1 MAGRVYTRSVSSLES
16 REAWEKQSEFRE
28 NKTGT
33 MSREQLIKGSSA
45 EIEAVSY
52 RHRQFRS
59 RVGILAVPEGTG
71 RSYLNSERHC
81 LCLRHG
87 PEA

>member
-1 MAGRVYTRSVSSLES
+1 
-16 REAWEKQSEFRE
+16 
-28 NKTGT
+28 

-59 RVGILAVPEGTG
+59 RVDILAVPEGTG
-71 RSYLNSERHC
+71 RSYLNSERHR